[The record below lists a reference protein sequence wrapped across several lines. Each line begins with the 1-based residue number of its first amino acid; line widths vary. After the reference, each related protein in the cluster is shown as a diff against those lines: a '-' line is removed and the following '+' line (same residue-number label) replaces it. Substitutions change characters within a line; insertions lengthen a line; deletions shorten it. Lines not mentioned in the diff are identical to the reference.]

1 MNYQE
6 LIKLCMKYN
15 LEYKTHYGKTKSY
28 LKLKRKVEQHQHI
41 INKKRK
47 QDNWTK
53 GSETLSVA
61 CLKTRQP
68 LYYFIG
74 DA

>member
-47 QDNWTK
+47 QDN
-53 GSETLSVA
+53 
-61 CLKTRQP
+61 LKTRQP